1 MSIKNILVTGIGG
14 VVGQGI
20 LRNISD
26 MQLQNEIIGTNTIK
40 VSAGNH
46 LCDKVYEVPFAYDP
60 SYIGTI
66 EKICIDENV
75 GLIIPSTDYESYYL
89 AKYQSQLPCVVASCS
104 EEVTNFSLDKY
115 SNYQAF
121 TKYGIPF
128 AQSVLPSEY
137 QDEYEKI
144 IIKPREGRGSRGIHV
159 DPANPKSFSDSNL
172 IQEYLEGDE
181 LTTTF
186 YVRKDGSL
194 HGLITFKR
202 ELEQGN
208 TSKAEVVFEYDE
220 EILLI
225 IKKMIKHYGYKGSCN
240 IQSKVTNKGII
251 PFEINSRISG
261 TNSVRAQFGFPD
273 VAYTVQ
279 EHLLGKSIKPPK
291 VNKGTALRIILD
303 IIYPEITLDQ
313 INNKNDKFYIH

>member
-1 MSIKNILVTGIGG
+1 MNLKNILVTGIGG

-26 MQLQNEIIGTNTIK
+26 MRLLNDIIGINTIK

-66 EKICIDENV
+66 EKICVDENV

-89 AKYQSQLPCVVASCS
+89 AKHRSQLPCVLASCS

-115 SNYQAF
+115 LNYQAF
-121 TKYGIPF
+121 AKYSIPF
-128 AQSVLPSEY
+128 AKSVLPSDY
-137 QDEYEKI
+137 QNEFEKI
-144 IIKPREGRGSRGIHV
+144 IIKPREGRGSRGIHINP
-159 DPANPKSFSDSNL
+159 DNPKSFSDSNL

-186 YVRKDGSL
+186 YIRIDGSL

-208 TSKAEVVFEYDE
+208 TSKAEVVFDYDE
-220 EILLI
+220 EISLI

-240 IQSKVTNKGII
+240 IQSKVTNRGVI

-279 EHLLGKSIKPPK
+279 EYLLGQSITLPK
-291 VNKGTALRIILD
+291 VNKGTALRMIFD
-303 IIYPEITLDQ
+303 VIYPEISLKQ
-313 INNKNDKFYIH
+313 IDNNKDKFYIH